1 MKKTFALFF
10 TLVLLSACGVQRKTV
25 QVPVSVPTGPEAD
38 SLIRVLTGTESPFQA
53 FALETEAGPRV
64 WSFVPAADL
73 SSIAVYTLA
82 PEQGAWGLEN
92 RTDFPCDRAEGVVFK
107 EFTDSAAVRNFGG
120 QTCLTFALWAESDQA
135 GQHTIGLY
143 KPATGSFENLSF
155 QGKKLADGR
164 LEGQSNKNMQM
175 NAGSPE
181 MRWAIATQ
189 AADPR
194 LVELS
199 EADLMTDQAI
209 EWWLDKNPKALSS
222 ATRISFGQIPAE
234 SSLVAAYKKAS
245 KENASPY
252 SAALFDIRG
261 YTVIVSYNRSSASYS
276 LAWAEPQCK
285 NKNTDRLLNNIYF
298 ESGST
303 LALFYYKGRT
313 TFKYRLTLANGSL
326 RR

>member
-1 MKKTFALFF
+1 
-10 TLVLLSACGVQRKTV
+10 
-25 QVPVSVPTGPEAD
+25 
-38 SLIRVLTGTESPFQA
+38 
-53 FALETEAGPRV
+53 
-64 WSFVPAADL
+64 
-73 SSIAVYTLA
+73 
-82 PEQGAWGLEN
+82 
-92 RTDFPCDRAEGVVFK
+92 
-107 EFTDSAAVRNFGG
+107 
-120 QTCLTFALWAESDQA
+120 
-135 GQHTIGLY
+135 
-143 KPATGSFENLSF
+143 
-155 QGKKLADGR
+155 
-164 LEGQSNKNMQM
+164 MQL
-175 NAGSPE
+175 NAGSLE

-209 EWWLDKNPKALSS
+209 EWWLDKNPTALTR

-245 KENASPY
+245 KESTAPY
-252 SAALFDIRG
+252 SAALFNIRG

-276 LAWAEPQCK
+276 LIWAEPQCR

-326 RR
+326 KR